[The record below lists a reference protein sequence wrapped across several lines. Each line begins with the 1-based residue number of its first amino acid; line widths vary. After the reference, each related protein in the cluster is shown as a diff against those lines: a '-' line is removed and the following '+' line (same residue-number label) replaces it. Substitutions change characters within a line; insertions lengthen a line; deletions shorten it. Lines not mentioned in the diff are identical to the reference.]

1 MGPMV
6 IELYWNHAPDTCRN
20 FAELA
25 RRGYY
30 NGEFEEKKNLLKTLL
45 YLNCFLI

>member
-1 MGPMV
+1 MGPIIV
-6 IELYWNHAPDTCRN
+6 ELYWLHAPDTCRN

-30 NGEFEEKKNLLKTLL
+30 NG
-45 YLNCFLI
+45 LIIIL